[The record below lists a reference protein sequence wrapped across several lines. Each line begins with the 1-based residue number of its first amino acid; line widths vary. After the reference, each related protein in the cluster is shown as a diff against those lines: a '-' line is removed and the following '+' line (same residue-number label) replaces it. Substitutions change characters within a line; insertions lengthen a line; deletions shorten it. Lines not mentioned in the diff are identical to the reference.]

1 MMKRTVKDFMSTPV
15 FQVEE
20 NTSLQEVCK
29 LMLERGVGSVIVSKG
44 GVPKGIFTDRDA
56 VKAISM
62 GLSSSDPVILASTT
76 NIIAIDE
83 ETDIYDAL
91 KIMAD
96 NKIRHLPVKNKE
108 GNIIG
113 MFAIT
118 DVHKALL

>member
-1 MMKRTVKDFMSTPV
+1 
-15 FQVEE
+15 
-20 NTSLQEVCK
+20 
-29 LMLERGVGSVIVSKG
+29 
-44 GVPKGIFTDRDA
+44 
-56 VKAISM
+56 M

-76 NIIAIDE
+76 NIITIDE
-83 ETDIYDAL
+83 ETDVYDAL
-91 KIMAD
+91 KIMAN